1 MKIVVGLG
9 GNALLRRGEPLTAEA
24 QRRNVARAAD
34 ALAELAREHDLVVT
48 HGNGPQ
54 VGLLALQDT
63 AVPGAGHFP
72 LDVLGAESEGMIGYM
87 IAQELRNRLPDRPV
101 ATVLTQVEVD
111 PDDPAFAAPT
121 KPVGPVYSE
130 DRARELKRTRGWDI
144 APDGDGYRR
153 VVASPTPLRV
163 LEIDTIRLLVSVG
176 TLVVCAGGGG
186 IPVVFDALGRVHGVE
201 AVVDKDSSTAL
212 VARELDADAL
222 LLLTDVPAVQAGWRT
237 PAARP
242 LRRVTPAELERYDFP
257 EGSMA
262 PKVRA
267 ATGFV
272 ERTGRP
278 SGIGALEDAARI
290 LRGEAGTLI
299 VAERGARTRPDG

>member
-9 GNALLRRGEPLTAEA
+9 GNALLRRGEPLTAEV

-34 ALAELAREHDLVVT
+34 ALDELAREHDLVLT

-54 VGLLALQDT
+54 VGLLALQNT
-63 AVPGAGHFP
+63 AVAGAGHFP

-111 PDDPAFAAPT
+111 PDDPAFATPT
-121 KPVGPVYSE
+121 KPVGPVYTDE
-130 DRARELKRTRGWDI
+130 QARELARTRGWDV

-153 VVASPTPLRV
+153 VVPSPTPLRV
-163 LEIDTIRLLVSVG
+163 LEIDTIRLLVDVG
-176 TLVVCAGGGG
+176 TMVVCAGGGG
-186 IPVVFDALGRVHGVE
+186 IPVVFDPLGRVHGVE
-201 AVVDKDSSTAL
+201 AVIDKDCSTAL

-222 LLLTDVPAVQAGWRT
+222 LLLTDVAAVHAGWRT

-242 LRRVTPAELERYDFP
+242 LRRVTPAELARYDFP

-272 ERTGRP
+272 ERTGHP
-278 SGIGALEDAARI
+278 AGIGALEDASRI
-290 LRGEAGTLI
+290 VVGEAGTLI
-299 VAERGARTRPDG
+299 VPEPGRLST